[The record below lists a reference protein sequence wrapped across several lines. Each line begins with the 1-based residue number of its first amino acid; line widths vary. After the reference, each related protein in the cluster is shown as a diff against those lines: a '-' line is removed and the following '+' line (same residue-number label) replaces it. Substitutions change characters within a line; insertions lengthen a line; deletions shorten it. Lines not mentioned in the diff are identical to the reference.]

1 MISRDE
7 DALICDLAE
16 TYQIYNYKS
25 LPARL
30 VATLSVGLRDDSR
43 IKLKMMDEKLS
54 LRDFLLASIMDRLS
68 LLVWFQ
74 TKDGQEGNNRPAM
87 MVDALMGKTN
97 DNESDI
103 ESFESVE
110 EFERLKKELVGD
122 QHAS

>member
-74 TKDGQEGNNRPAM
+74 SKDGQEGNNRPDM

-103 ESFESVE
+103 ESFGSIE

-122 QHAS
+122 

>member
-43 IKLKMMDEKLS
+43 IKKLS

-74 TKDGQEGNNRPAM
+74 SKDGQEGNNRPAM

-110 EFERLKKELVGD
+110 EFERFKKELVGD
-122 QHAS
+122 